1 MPNLLT
7 IGIEQR
13 HDDVRPLQDR
23 SYEVNSFS
31 LMIRSV
37 RVELH
42 WRLLWFRHRHD
53 VTEVILRGLLEL
65 DFWRFLFEQ
74 RPHVI
79 LFHDLNDGL
88 KVVALPAMKLNQ
100 AVFLV
105 DPEPG

>member
-1 MPNLLT
+1 MPDLLT

-23 SYEVNSFS
+23 AYEVNSFA
-31 LMIRSV
+31 LMIRRV

-42 WRLLWFRHRHD
+42 SRLLLFRHRHD
-53 VTEVILRGLLEL
+53 VTEVILRGLLEF
-65 DFWRFLFEQ
+65 DCWRFLFEQ
-74 RPHVI
+74 RPDVI

-88 KVVALPAMKLNQ
+88 KVVALPALELNQ

-105 DPEPG
+105 YPKPG